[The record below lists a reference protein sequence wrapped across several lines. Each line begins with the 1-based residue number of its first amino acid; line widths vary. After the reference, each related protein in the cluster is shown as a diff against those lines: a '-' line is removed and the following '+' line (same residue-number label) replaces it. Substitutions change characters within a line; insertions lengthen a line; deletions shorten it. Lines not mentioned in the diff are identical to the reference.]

1 MTKVEHEFR
10 DYENADLHVSNFYKL
25 NHEEQIYKLAKEKKE
40 RYKNKNFGKF
50 GVWEMLIKLNQIID
64 DSDPDTNLSQIQHAY
79 QAAEGARKDNQPRW
93 LQLVCLIHDLG
104 KVLALPPYNE
114 PQHFVVGDTF
124 PLGCQFSKNI
134 VYYDFFKNNPDTN
147 NERFNTKFGVYHENI
162 GLDNVV
168 MSYGHDYIPKE
179 AAFVIRFHSFYSCHS
194 AGDYQYLLNE
204 DDLKNME
211 WVKKFNKYDLYTK
224 ANEMVDEDSHDIIK
238 YYK

>member
-10 DYENADLHVSNFYKL
+10 DYENADLH
-25 NHEEQIYKLAKEKKE
+25 
-40 RYKNKNFGKF
+40 F

-79 QAAEGARKDNQPRW
+79 QAGARKDNQPRW

-162 GLDNVV
+162 GLENVV
-168 MSYGHDYIPKE
+168 MSYGHDEYLYNVVKDYIPKE